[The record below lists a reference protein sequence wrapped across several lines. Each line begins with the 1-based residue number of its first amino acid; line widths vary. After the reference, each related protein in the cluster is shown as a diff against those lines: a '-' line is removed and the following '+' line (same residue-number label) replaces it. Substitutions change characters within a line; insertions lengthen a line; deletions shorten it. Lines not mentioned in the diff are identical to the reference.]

1 MGTDNSET
9 MSAAVSFYDV
19 GSIKIAQMK
28 KTEGADSVLAKV
40 TFPNGETQILQPG
53 ANTINCAGSAV
64 RVELRPAVKA
74 TFMEIHGNMYG
85 EYLTNSLSLSSV
97 FGDVTVNSMN
107 GELHFDN
114 IDGDCNIREMTG
126 TITGQSV
133 NGNVRLD
140 AIQGSVNILRVVEG
154 DVAGRK
160 IGELRIHTVHGEVN
174 IIDIQ
179 DTVIFSQ
186 IDGDFRAIRSNGS
199 IEISGI
205 LGAAKINDTM
215 ESVWLRCNRD
225 VYFQSA
231 LQEGKEYAITG
242 ENITFR
248 VVGSVNAQFVASSD
262 TGSVHTNLPLLVD
275 KHRRYL
281 VGILGQAKSKV
292 TLKSKTGQIMLDSVS
307 EDNEEDTGK
316 QRRRKRGLHIN
327 IDSPYGIPDIQ
338 IETPDLEDLEHFRDL
353 GKTFS
358 AFFRGEPTMSTQPTN
373 DDDAKFEQ
381 RMRDLSERS
390 SRAMR
395 KAAEK
400 AREYGEKAAQ
410 KARET
415 DWEAVGRE
423 VRTAIEKTVS
433 EIDSAFKEII
443 KEFQSEPAKAT
454 ETDSEST
461 AKKTYDSSVK
471 HIPIEKDEP
480 SDVAAQ
486 ATIKVD
492 DTAVASLEERRRT
505 ILEQLKDGAIS
516 IEEAQKQLGALK

>member
-9 MSAAVSFYDV
+9 LSASVSLYDI
-19 GSIKIAQMK
+19 GSIKIAQMRK
-28 KTEGADSVLAKV
+28 AEGNDSVLAKV
-40 TFPNGETQILQPG
+40 TFPNGDTQTLQIG
-53 ANTINCAGSAV
+53 ANTINCTGSAV
-64 RVELRPAVKA
+64 RVELRAEVKA
-74 TFMEIHGNMYG
+74 TLMEVHGNMYV
-85 EYLTNSLSLSSV
+85 EHLTNSLSLSSV
-97 FGDVTVNSMN
+97 FGDVTINAMH
-107 GELHFDN
+107 GELHFDT
-114 IDGDCNIREMTG
+114 IEGDCNIREMNG

-140 AIQGSVNILRVVEG
+140 SIQGSVTILKSVEG

-160 IGELRIHTVHGEVN
+160 IGGLRIHTVNGEVN

-179 DTVIFSQ
+179 DSVIFSQ
-186 IDGDFRAIRSNGS
+186 IDGDFRAVRSLGS
-199 IEISGI
+199 IEISGV
-205 LGAAKINDTM
+205 LGSAKIYDTTD
-215 ESVWLRCNRD
+215 SIWLRCNRD
-225 VYFQSA
+225 VYFQSI

-248 VVGSVNAQFVASSD
+248 VVGAVNAQFVASSD
-262 TGSVHTNLPLLVD
+262 LGSVHTNLPLLVD

-292 TLKSKTGQIMLDSVS
+292 TLKSKIGQIMLDSVS
-307 EDNEEDTGK
+307 EDTEDETGK

-327 IDSPYGIPDIQ
+327 IDGPYGIPDIQ
-338 IETPDLEDLEHFRDL
+338 IETPDLEDLEQFRDI

-423 VRTAIEKTVS
+423 VRSAIEKTVS

-443 KEFQSEPAKAT
+443 KEFQNEPAKT
-454 ETDSEST
+454 SETDSDSA

-471 HIPIEKDEP
+471 HIPIEKDDP
-480 SDVAAQ
+480 ADVSAQ
-486 ATIKVD
+486 STIKID
-492 DTAVASLEERRRT
+492 DTAAASLEVRRRA

-516 IEEAQKQLGALK
+516 IEEAQKQLGALQ